1 MKTRR
6 EILRSAS
13 VLAAVAGT
21 GSAALALG
29 TVGPVGSIDELMDA
43 AIVAHW
49 KAWEDFGAALE
60 GEPNSAHATIYAE
73 WRAREAAACE
83 VEWDAAW
90 ALLEVEPATIAGVI
104 ALLDHVS
111 DFSQDGYRAL
121 PERQG
126 ERSDFH
132 SIAFEE
138 DAIRFAARHLKR
150 LIV

>member
-6 EILRSAS
+6 EVLRSAS
-13 VLAAVAGT
+13 ALAAIAAT
-21 GSAALALG
+21 GSAAVAAASIA
-29 TVGPVGSIDELMDA
+29 TVDEPMYA
-43 AIVAHW
+43 AIAAHW

-60 GEPNSAHATIYAE
+60 GEPENTDPIAKAE
-73 WRAREAAACE
+73 WRAGEAAASKA
-83 VEWDAAW
+83 EWDATW
-90 ALLEVEPATIAGVI
+90 ALLDVEPATVAGVI

-111 DFSQDGYRAL
+111 DFSHEGYREL

-126 ERSDFH
+126 ERHEFSVI
-132 SIAFEE
+132 SFEE